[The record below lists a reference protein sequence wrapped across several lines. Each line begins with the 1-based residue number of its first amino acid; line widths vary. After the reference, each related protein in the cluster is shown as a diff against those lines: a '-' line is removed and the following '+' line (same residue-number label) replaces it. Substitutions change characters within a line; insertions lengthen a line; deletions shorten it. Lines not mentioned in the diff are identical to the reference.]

1 MKAIKPHLIIENIR
15 FPHSNLILGHRAE
28 IHLTPD
34 EFYDP
39 QQAAELYEQ
48 AAELATTSMKGKTAA
63 IFYEKAELAWSLLQ
77 SND

>member
-1 MKAIKPHLIIENIR
+1 MIFPHLNII
-15 FPHSNLILGHRAE
+15 SGYRAE
-28 IHLTPD
+28 IHLTPGK
-34 EFYDP
+34 FYDP